1 MLCLVDLDQIT
12 WALAESHIEGRR
24 LLTRF
29 REFERAFP
37 RELFPERINIFWTM
51 EAPDEAGL
59 ASDDEAEALKEFE
72 DRLVNAVEP
81 ANHSVLAIAMT
92 TGGVREWVFHTGD
105 VEGFVE
111 RLTNMPQ
118 NESRYP
124 ITIQHHHDPEW
135 HYDDLVTQF
144 DVTN

>member
-1 MLCLVDLDQIT
+1 MDFDQAT

-24 LLTRF
+24 LLIRF
-29 REFERAFP
+29 REFVPAFP

-59 ASDDEAEALKEFE
+59 ASDDEATALKEFE
-72 DRLVNAVEP
+72 DRLVDAVEP

-92 TGGVREWVFHTGD
+92 TGGMREWVFHTAD
-105 VEGFVE
+105 VNGFVE

-118 NESRYP
+118 NEVRYP
-124 ITIQHHHDPEW
+124 IEIRRHHDPQW
-135 HYDDLVTQF
+135 HYDDLVLE
-144 DVTN
+144 NAAGL